1 MFDRAGA
8 ERLLAPGGVVATG
21 TACVVLL
28 FSFFLSFLFFPFF
41 FLFFLR
47 SFFVF
52 SSFFL
57 FRFPSSFFL
66 LRFFFF
72 VFLRHQFINGLK
84 VRPTMDIVFEILDLY
99 FGLL

>member
-21 TACVVLL
+21 TACVVFL
-28 FSFFLSFLFFPFF
+28 FSFFPFF
-41 FLFFLR
+41 
-47 SFFVF
+47 SFF
-52 SSFFL
+52 S
-57 FRFPSSFFL
+57 

-72 VFLRHQFINGLK
+72 IFSFFLLFVFVFSFCFFFFFSSVFFLRHQFINGLK
-84 VRPTMDIVFEILDLY
+84 VRPTMDIVFEMLDLY